1 MLEFL
6 FGKPRKSARRK
17 IKRRYNVPGSPC
29 NRLRKNKCRSKRGCA
44 HTKRG
49 CRRAKGFASMIAQG
63 IVPAVNEQ
71 IIESA
76 VDAAKAAA
84 KVDAPI
90 EDVAK
95 IAAAAAADTASANV
109 LAVGGTSTE
118 AKIAAVG
125 AAEAAAQQVVADLPP
140 AQASAVVSDA
150 VKIISSAPKGMGS
163 MAALAAAGRSNLRKT
178 APRELPIQSSINP
191 IAAAAAAAANAR
203 KMKAE
208 EMSELMFGRR
218 RLRFGSVCTDIRP
231 KDAESCMSYNEGG
244 MYPCTW
250 AKPNT
255 CRVRTGGPVPF
266 SYASMHGQYKQ
277 YVVSST
283 PSLYTALIPRTPTP
297 VSPSMVPPKA
307 SGPMKCARLSESAC
321 TFNNLSCDWHPVSR
335 TCARKKG
342 ILGGSIYEGPMLQSP
357 VSTPEYLK
365 EAAELMF
372 GKKRRAPRR
381 KKSVTPE
388 YMKEAAELMFGH
400 RSSKFGYCTKPLEFG
415 KKRRV
420 SRRKTSRKPPSAIR
434 KMCKK
439 LKIKITKKVGGRR
452 VYKSLAVLKKQIK
465 LKKKK
470 MMKR

>member
-17 IKRRYNVPGSPC
+17 TKRRYNVPGSPC
-29 NRLRKNKCRSKRGCA
+29 NRLRKNKCRSTTGCT

-63 IVPAVNEQ
+63 VVPAVNAQ

-118 AKIAAVG
+118 AKTAAIG

-140 AQASAVVSDA
+140 AQASVIVNNTVEVIA
-150 VKIISSAPKGMGS
+150 SAPKGVGS
-163 MAALAAAGRSNLRKT
+163 MAALAAAGRGNLRKA
-178 APRELPIQSSINP
+178 APRELPTQRSINP
-191 IAAAAAAAANAR
+191 FADAVAAAANA
-203 KMKAE
+203 KQMKAA

-218 RLRFGSVCTDIRP
+218 RSRFGSVCTEIRP
-231 KDAESCMSYNEGG
+231 KSAESCMSYNEGG

-255 CRVRTGGPVPF
+255 CRARTGGPVPF
-266 SYASMHGQYKQ
+266 SYASMHGGYKQ

-283 PSLYTALIPRTPTP
+283 PSLYSALLPPTPTP
-297 VSPSMVPPKA
+297 VSPSVVPQKA
-307 SGPMKCARLSESAC
+307 TGPMECARLSESDC
-321 TFNNLSCDWHPVSR
+321 IFNNLSCDWRPVSR

-342 ILGGSIYEGPMLQSP
+342 ILGGSIYEGPMLP
-357 VSTPEYLK
+357 KDYTPEYLK

-372 GKKRRAPRR
+372 GHRR
-381 KKSVTPE
+381 
-388 YMKEAAELMFGH
+388 
-400 RSSKFGYCTKPLEFG
+400 SKFGYCPKPLEFG

-420 SRRKTSRKPPSAIR
+420 LLKASFGKKRRAQRRKASHKPPSAIR

-470 MMKR
+470 MNRKR